1 MRFEREGRGW
11 RRWGER
17 LDGRRASKLIYGML
31 FGLDGNGLD
40 GECAWIACLRL
51 CNVHVITGRNDPS
64 LLILCEERYVYKLQ
78 ARNKQLLSCSTL
90 TT

>member
-1 MRFEREGRGW
+1 VRFEREGRGW

-40 GECAWIACLRL
+40 GECACSAWFTKGVCLL
-51 CNVHVITGRNDPS
+51 EVV
-64 LLILCEERYVYKLQ
+64 
-78 ARNKQLLSCSTL
+78 
-90 TT
+90 